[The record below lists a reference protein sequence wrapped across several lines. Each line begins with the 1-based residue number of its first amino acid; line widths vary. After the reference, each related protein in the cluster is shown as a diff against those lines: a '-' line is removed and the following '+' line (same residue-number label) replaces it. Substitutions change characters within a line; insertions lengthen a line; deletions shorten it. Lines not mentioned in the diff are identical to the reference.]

1 MLPTRISITTDTQRV
16 LVRHHLV
23 ATPAPGDAA
32 TTPAATTPAALAT
45 VTANI
50 AYYGYALAAPAYAA
64 VARAGDDA
72 LASWWSALEPVLA
85 HLTGDDKG
93 NDRFVVYKNFP
104 AEVLAMDEVTYW
116 SRQILMYWGLPSGY
130 LADEERERPPLE
142 LDRRRER
149 RLADAPAPR
158 VLHEATVASLADV
171 FASLCAVPARWTDD
185 QWADVQYLVDPPVD
199 LAAVPFVE
207 NRIRLAALLCAR
219 GLPATVDTATDVLRL
234 AVALSDGDVSL
245 RRPGRLRRFTR
256 RERRSLL
263 GMLESATHLDDD
275 VARRRERFKRLLREL
290 RPGDYRDAYPRVVA
304 SNDRLYRAVPAG
316 GFNTDVERDLA
327 ACDPAVLTLLATRP
341 GEYVRRLRVLV
352 LAFGAPAVEVFH
364 TLVGRL
370 SVIQLLKLRGYL
382 STVDRRRWRM
392 FPPRGNW
399 SRVQVVAADKLVRL
413 PVGHRHELLEAI
425 GAELTA
431 RLEKTPA
438 VALSSAVERVKL
450 PTNDAE
456 LAPYGRGTVFPI
468 PDGMTFLRTASYW
481 SFGAGASTGWY
492 DNGWN
497 FFDADW
503 KPVGTCC
510 WNVPQFGG
518 TPTTRSAKSRRDAG
532 AIFSGDPVSGN
543 EKKGRATQLIDLYL
557 DRLPDLHARYAVWSI
572 LCYSRKM
579 FSEAQDVFA
588 ALQWGE
594 HPEAGK
600 LFEPSRCQLA
610 FPLTGDAY
618 TKFVAYLDVERR
630 EVVYLDANLPVH
642 VSSASANG
650 ERLSVSMPAFVEY
663 LASLPSVHDLYRH
676 APASDDGM
684 PVVYDD
690 TDLSITGGPAYVF
703 RPSNPANTFEAVDP
717 ASLL

>member
-1 MLPTRISITTDTQRV
+1 VLSTQTSYSTDAQRV
-16 LVRHHLV
+16 LVRHNLV
-23 ATPAPGDAA
+23 AVPEANAPTGR
-32 TTPAATTPAALAT
+32 AALAT

-50 AYYGYALAAPAYAA
+50 AYFGYALAAPAYEALA
-64 VARAGDDA
+64 HAGDDA
-72 LASWWSALEPVLA
+72 LARWWAALEPVLA
-85 HLTGDDKG
+85 QLTGDDKG
-93 NDRFVVYKNFP
+93 MDRFVVYKNFP

-116 SRQILMYWGLPSGY
+116 SRQILMYWGLPSEY
-130 LADEERERPPLE
+130 VTEEERERPPL
-142 LDRRRER
+142 
-149 RLADAPAPR
+149 ADAPSPR
-158 VLHEATVASLADV
+158 VLHAATAGSLAEV

-185 QWADVQYLVDPPVD
+185 QWADVQYLVVPPVD
-199 LAAVPFVE
+199 LAAVPFAE
-207 NRIRLAALLCAR
+207 NRIRLAALLCSR
-219 GLPATVDTATDVLRL
+219 DLPATVETATDVLRL
-234 AVALSDGDVSL
+234 AVALSDGDVTL

-256 RERRSLL
+256 RERRFLL

-304 SNDRLYRAVPAG
+304 AYDRIYRAEPAG
-316 GFNTDVERDLA
+316 GFNADVERMLA
-327 ACDPAVLTLLATRP
+327 ARDPEVLTLLATRP

-364 TLVGRL
+364 TIVGRL

-399 SRVQVVAADKLVRL
+399 SRVQVVAADTMVRL
-413 PVGHRHELLEAI
+413 PVGHRHDLLEAI

-431 RLEKTPA
+431 RLEKTPP

-481 SFGAGASTGWY
+481 SFGAGAPTGWY

-497 FFDADW
+497 FFNDRW
-503 KPVGTCC
+503 KPVGACC
-510 WNVPQFGG
+510 WSVPRFGHG
-518 TPTTRSAKSRRDAG
+518 RKALAG
-532 AIFSGDPVSGN
+532 AIFSGDPVSAQDRQ
-543 EKKGRATQLIDLYL
+543 GRATQLIDLYL
-557 DRLPDLHARYAVWSI
+557 DNLPRWRARYAVWSI

-594 HPEAGK
+594 NPEAGK

-642 VSSASANG
+642 VSSAASNG
-650 ERLSVSMPAFVEY
+650 ERLAVSMPAYLEY

-676 APASDDGM
+676 APASQDGM

-703 RPSNPANTFEAVDP
+703 RPSNPANNFDAVDP
-717 ASLL
+717 SSLL